1 MSYVCCRDTLFEGA
15 IYGMESAEVRFF
27 HHGNVSVQR
36 LPRIGTYHIVNM
48 GVICVVAVRIDNFQ
62 YLSKSRVVFFY

>member
-1 MSYVCCRDTLFEGA
+1 MCVAVILDSSGRVTAWSTLR
-15 IYGMESAEVRFF
+15 SVFF

-48 GVICVVAVRIDNFQ
+48 EVICVVAV
-62 YLSKSRVVFFY
+62 